1 MKFHI
6 LTLFPEMFA
15 GPLSTS
21 IIGRG
26 VENGLLG
33 FELYNIRDYAVDR
46 HRTVDDA
53 PYGGGAGMVMKVE
66 PLTACLEDVLSR
78 APGARVLLASP
89 GGLPLTQKRAAAL
102 ATGEEEIIVVCG
114 RYEGIDDRVRELFS
128 AEEFSIG
135 DYVLTGGELA
145 ALVLVDV
152 VGRLV
157 PGVLGSNESA
167 GDESFSDGLLE
178 YPQYTRPPEFR
189 GLKVPDVLLSGNHRE
204 IARWRR
210 AQSLRKTAC
219 IRPSLLENVTL
230 SGDDLKTM
238 RSIERSEKND

>member
-15 GPLSTS
+15 GPLTTS

-33 FELYNIRDYAVDR
+33 FELYNIRDYAADR

-66 PLTACLEDVLSR
+66 PITSCLEAVTAR
-78 APGARVLLASP
+78 APGAKVLIASP
-89 GGLPLTQKRAAAL
+89 GGVPLSQKMAQELL
-102 ATGEEEIIVVCG
+102 AEDEIIVVCG

-128 AEEFSIG
+128 AVEFSIG

-145 ALVLVDV
+145 AMVLVDA

-157 PGVLGSNESA
+157 SGVLGSHESA
-167 GDESFSDGLLE
+167 GEESFSDGLLE
-178 YPQYTRPPEFR
+178 YPHYTRPPEFR
-189 GLKVPDVLLSGNHRE
+189 GLKVPDVLLSGDHRK
-204 IARWRR
+204 IARWRKE
-210 AQSLRKTAC
+210 QSLLKTART
-219 IRPSLLENVTL
+219 RPSLLERADL
-230 SGDDLKTM
+230 SAE
-238 RSIERSEKND
+238 ERKMLQAMVRGEET

>member
-1 MKFHI
+1 MKFQI

-26 VENGLLG
+26 VESGLLAI
-33 FELYNIRDYAVDR
+33 ELHNIRDYALDR
-46 HRTVDDA
+46 HKTVDDA

-66 PLTACLEDVLSR
+66 PMTATLEAVR
-78 APGARVLLASP
+78 AKAPRARIMLASP
-89 GGLPLTQKRAAAL
+89 RGVPFTQEKAAEL
-102 ATGEEEIIVVCG
+102 ANEEELIILCG
-114 RYEGIDDRVRELFS
+114 RYEGIDERLMELFRP
-128 AEEFSIG
+128 EEFSIG

-145 ALVLVDV
+145 AMVLVDA

-157 PGVLGSNESA
+157 PGVLGSNEST
-167 GDESFSDGLLE
+167 DEESFSDGLLE
-178 YPQYTRPPEFR
+178 YPHYTRPPEFR

-210 AQSLRKTAC
+210 EQSLLKTAQV
-219 IRPSLLENVTL
+219 RPSLLGKAEL
-230 SGDDLKTM
+230 SRDEMSLLKNTGRDGDK
-238 RSIERSEKND
+238 

>member
-15 GPLSTS
+15 GPLSAS

-26 VENGLLG
+26 MENGHLG
-33 FELYNIRDYAVDR
+33 VALYNIRDYAFDR
-46 HRTVDDA
+46 HRTVDDS

-66 PLTACLEDVLSR
+66 PLTACLEAAVSS
-78 APGARVLLASP
+78 APGAKVLIASP
-89 GGLPLTQKRAAAL
+89 RGIPLTQKMAAEL
-102 ATGEEEIIVVCG
+102 AGEKELVIVCG
-114 RYEGIDDRVRELFS
+114 RYEGIDERVRELFS
-128 AEEFSIG
+128 AVEFSIG

-145 ALVLVDV
+145 ALVLVDT

-167 GDESFSDGLLE
+167 VDESFSDGLLE

-210 AQSLRKTAC
+210 RQSLMKTVH
-219 IRPSLLENVTL
+219 IRPSLLDSV
-230 SGDDLKTM
+230 DLTREDRKM
-238 RSIERSEKND
+238 LQEMERGSEP

>member
-15 GPLSTS
+15 GPLSAS

-26 VENGLLG
+26 IENGHLG
-33 FELYNIRDYAVDR
+33 VELYNIRDYAIDR
-46 HRTVDDA
+46 HRTVDDS

-66 PLTACLEDVLSR
+66 PLTACLEAAIAR
-78 APGARVLLASP
+78 APGAKILLASP
-89 GGLPLTQKRAAAL
+89 GGMPLTQKMAAVL
-102 ATGEEEIIVVCG
+102 AAEKELVVVCG
-114 RYEGIDDRVRELFS
+114 RYEGIDERVRELFS
-128 AEEFSIG
+128 AIEFSIG

-145 ALVLVDV
+145 AMVLVDS

-157 PGVLGSNESA
+157 PGVLGSDESA
-167 GDESFSDGLLE
+167 VDESFSDGLLE

-210 AQSLRKTAC
+210 RQALLKTVQS
-219 IRPSLLENVTL
+219 RPSLLESVELTKEDRKTL
-230 SGDDLKTM
+230 QEM
-238 RSIERSEKND
+238 ERGVEQ

>member
-15 GPLSTS
+15 GPLSAS

-26 VENGLLG
+26 MENGHLG
-33 FELYNIRDYAVDR
+33 VELYNIRDYALDR

-53 PYGGGAGMVMKVE
+53 PYGGGAGMVMKIE
-66 PLTACLEDVLSR
+66 PLTACLEEAVAR
-78 APGARVLLASP
+78 APGAKVLIASP
-89 GGLPLTQKRAAAL
+89 RGLPLTQKMAGELAL
-102 ATGEEEIIVVCG
+102 EKELVIVCG
-114 RYEGIDDRVRELFS
+114 RYEGIDERVRELFN
-128 AEEFSIG
+128 AIEFSIG

-145 ALVLVDV
+145 AMVLVDA

-157 PGVLGSNESA
+157 PGVLGSTESA
-167 GDESFSDGLLE
+167 EDESFADGLLE

-210 AQSLRKTAC
+210 RQALLKTVHS
-219 IRPSLLENVTL
+219 RPALLETVELTKEDRKVL
-230 SGDDLKTM
+230 QEM
-238 RSIERSEKND
+238 ERGRES